1 MSFPR
6 QRSDVLFTYS
16 FMSLSPLCRYVDRAM
31 GNAYCLSN
39 PPWST
44 RSSLPYLLAEQLPD
58 SFHDAVLLGIVRVV
72 LGGNLEQAGESLV
85 VLVDSGS
92 YALGDLGI
100 VSVEIVYAMPAGI
113 T

>member
-1 MSFPR
+1 
-6 QRSDVLFTYS
+6 
-16 FMSLSPLCRYVDRAM
+16 M
-31 GNAYCLSN
+31 GNAYCISN
-39 PPWST
+39 PSWIT
-44 RSSLPYLLAEQLPD
+44 RSSPPYLLAEQLPD
-58 SFHDAVLLGIVRVV
+58 SFHNTVLLRVVGVV
-72 LGGNLEQAGESLV
+72 LGRDLEQAGESLV